1 MAVTRTAS
9 LGWASGTIG
18 SSTMLGAM
26 GILVLFYLTEYLGIS
41 PSIAGALIFL
51 ARLWDIG
58 ASLVVGN
65 LSDRTESR
73 WGRRVPFLFYGGP
86 VAAIGYAMLF
96 AAPDT
101 ASPMLEIYVLL
112 ALIVYATG
120 YSLFVVPYLAVPA
133 EITVVPEQR
142 TTMMSY
148 RVIFMTI
155 AGINVAVLGPML
167 IEQFGGGRGGYLG
180 MGIVQGAIILA
191 AMWVCTAIIARTPRV
206 LQAETSRDS
215 FAEQVRIVLRS
226 KPFMV
231 FIGVKFFQLTAAAT
245 TTAALLYLARY
256 VLDQDESFLIRFGAL
271 QMIGTFVSLPF
282 WSWLAKRYGKRNTYM
297 AAGFSYA
304 LIALSWLTTAFVE
317 PSLVTDFR
325 LFMIGFGSA
334 GLLVIGFSILPDT
347 MENNTRTSGVSLE
360 GTMAA
365 VYSMVEKGTSA
376 VGPLVAG
383 LLLDASGFISG
394 AGADLPPEQPDSAII
409 AIFLLAS
416 VIPALCNV
424 AGALL
429 LTRYKLEDGGGTDEQ
444 AAPETKPS

>member
-1 MAVTRTAS
+1 MALSRASS
-9 LGWASGTIG
+9 LGWAGGTVG

-26 GILVLFYLTEYLGIS
+26 SIIVLFYLTEYLGIS
-41 PSIAGALIFL
+41 PSVAGGLIFL
-51 ARLWDIG
+51 SRVWDIG
-58 ASLVVGN
+58 ASLIVGN
-65 LSDRTESR
+65 WSDRTASR
-73 WGRRVPFLFYGGP
+73 WGRRVPFLFFGGP
-86 VAAIGYAMLF
+86 AAALGYVLLF

-101 ASPMLEIYVLL
+101 TSPFLELYVLF

-133 EITVVPEQR
+133 EITIIPEER

-148 RVIFMTI
+148 RVVFMTI
-155 AGINVAVLGPML
+155 AGLNVAILGPML
-167 IEQFGGGRGGYLG
+167 LERFGGGREGYLG
-180 MGIVQGAIILA
+180 MGLVQGGIILA
-191 AMWVCTAIIARTPRV
+191 AMWTCAAIIARTPRV
-206 LQAETSRDS
+206 LQADTSRDS
-215 FAEQVRIVLRS
+215 FVEQVRIVLRS
-226 KPFMV
+226 KPFVV

-256 VLDQDESFLIRFGAL
+256 VLNQDESFLIRFGAF

-282 WSWLAKRYGKRNTYM
+282 WSWLARRYGKRNTYM
-297 AAGFSYA
+297 VAGLSYA
-304 LIALSWLTTAFVE
+304 LIALSWLTTAFGE
-317 PSLVTDFR
+317 PSWVTDIR

-365 VYSMVEKGTSA
+365 VYSMVEKGTAA

-394 AGADLPPEQPDSAII
+394 AGADLPPEQPDSAIV
-409 AIFLLAS
+409 AIFLLAA
-416 VIPALCNV
+416 VIPAMCNV

-429 LTRYKLEDGGGTDEQ
+429 LTRYTLVDGGQ
-444 AAPETKPS
+444 VKPS